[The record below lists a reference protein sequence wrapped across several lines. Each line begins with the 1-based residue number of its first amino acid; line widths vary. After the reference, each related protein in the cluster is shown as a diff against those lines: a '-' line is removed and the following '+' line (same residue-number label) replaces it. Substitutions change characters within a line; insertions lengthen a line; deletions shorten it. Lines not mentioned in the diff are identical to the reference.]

1 MYLMVGFID
10 LMSEDYIVMYL
21 MVGFELYI
29 VIYLLL
35 VCFVVFE
42 RLDKR
47 YIGWGGFMVFDAIFN
62 IISVSWRS
70 DFLVEGTEYPEKT
83 NNLSQVTNKL
93 DYIIL

>member
-1 MYLMVGFID
+1 MYLMVGFIDLMSEDYTGMCQMVGFID

-47 YIGWGGFMVFDAIFN
+47 YIGWGAFMVFNAIFN
-62 IISVSWRS
+62 ICSAMSWRS
-70 DFLVEGTEYPEKT
+70 VFLVEEAGVP
-83 NNLSQVTNKL
+83 
-93 DYIIL
+93 